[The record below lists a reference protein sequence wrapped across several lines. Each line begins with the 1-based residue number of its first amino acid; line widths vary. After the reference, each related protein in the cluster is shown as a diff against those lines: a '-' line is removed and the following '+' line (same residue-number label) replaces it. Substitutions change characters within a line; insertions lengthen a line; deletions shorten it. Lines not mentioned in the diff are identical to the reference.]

1 MTAYFAML
9 TVPALAALGGI
20 TRARLT
26 LILVA
31 ISYWLMI
38 GFRLE
43 VGMDWLNYIRIYE
56 WRFELG
62 AGSSLLDAITSVEPG
77 FALLSWIAAAT
88 GGDIFLINAVS
99 AVIFCWGFFAFAKR
113 CPEPFLAVVAA
124 TPLVVIAMAMNLTR
138 QSIAFGFIAYLFAT
152 WEQRGTLARIGFV
165 MVAATFHFSALFVMV
180 FVALSAKTTTFA
192 RYAAAAL
199 ILAMI
204 VAITL
209 VAPGAWEAY
218 SRLYISGKVQAS
230 GAIFHVAV
238 LAGAGALYLLLESR
252 RLAVEEES
260 LLFRNLAI
268 ATLASIPIA
277 FLSSVAAY
285 RFSLYLWPVAMFAFG
300 ALPSLV
306 PRPEGR
312 LLCRL
317 LIVVGS
323 GVLLWVW
330 LEYANNSAAWIP
342 YRNWLIE

>member
-9 TVPALAALGGI
+9 AVPALAALSGFA
-20 TRARLT
+20 RARASMF
-26 LILVA
+26 IVA
-31 ISYWLMI
+31 ALFWVMIS
-38 GFRLE
+38 FRFE
-43 VGMDWLNYIRIYE
+43 VGMDWNNYILMYRS
-56 WRFELG
+56 RFVLG
-62 AGSSLLDAITSVEPG
+62 SGSSLLAAVTSVEPG

-88 GGDIFLINAVS
+88 GGDIFLVNAVS

-152 WEQRGTLARIGFV
+152 WEQRGTLARMGFV

-180 FVALSAKTTTFA
+180 FVALSAKTTTVA
-192 RYAAAAL
+192 RYAAAAVA
-199 ILAMI
+199 LAMI
-204 VAITL
+204 VLITVL
-209 VAPGAWEAY
+209 APGAWEAY
-218 SRLYISGKVQAS
+218 SRLYLSGRVQAT

-252 RLAVEEES
+252 RLAVEKDS

-268 ATLASIPIA
+268 ATLVSIPVA

-300 ALPSLV
+300 ALPSLI

-317 LIVVGS
+317 LIVGGS
-323 GVLLWVW
+323 VALLWVW
-330 LEYANNSAAWIP
+330 LTYANNSAAWIP